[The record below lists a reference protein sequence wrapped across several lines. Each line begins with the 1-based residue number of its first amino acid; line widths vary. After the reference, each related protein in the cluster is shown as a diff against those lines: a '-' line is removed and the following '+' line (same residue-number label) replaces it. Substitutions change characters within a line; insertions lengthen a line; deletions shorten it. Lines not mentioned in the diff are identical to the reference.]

1 MRAYMSRRSY
11 GQKTLSEYRL
21 LFLRATRL
29 TCQLP
34 RSSSVPS
41 RPCSSSNP
49 SSTYGKGIWRPEP
62 ICTTC
67 MTVPACR
74 PLLIDRLRIISLG
87 SRLFLR
93 MSSFFFPSTL
103 LMFSLLK
110 LILVVA
116 FATAI
121 AAGVLVG
128 RDLSEERQ
136 RKVITNLLKA
146 SYIMTLGKSPSHLLA
161 VANYQPSLS
170 SPSSLN

>member
-1 MRAYMSRRSY
+1 
-11 GQKTLSEYRL
+11 
-21 LFLRATRL
+21 
-29 TCQLP
+29 
-34 RSSSVPS
+34 
-41 RPCSSSNP
+41 
-49 SSTYGKGIWRPEP
+49 
-62 ICTTC
+62 
-67 MTVPACR
+67 
-74 PLLIDRLRIISLG
+74 
-87 SRLFLR
+87 
-93 MSSFFFPSTL
+93 
-103 LMFSLLK
+103 MFSLLK